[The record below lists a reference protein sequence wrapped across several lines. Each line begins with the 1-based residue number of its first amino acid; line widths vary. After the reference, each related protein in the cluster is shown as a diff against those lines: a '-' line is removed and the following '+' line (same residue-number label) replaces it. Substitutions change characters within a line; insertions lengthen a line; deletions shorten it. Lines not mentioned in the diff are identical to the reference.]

1 MSFLEIPIEINLNVK
16 DNASEPMS
24 LAANRAEFLHS
35 KYIILSQGIQGL
47 AQAYMQLQFSQM
59 RQMIAQDIVEN
70 AQNRLQNAQDRYNDA
85 VARSGPASQD
95 AIRAHRELEVAQN
108 QLERATSRTNMMMM
122 HQFLEIIPMGI
133 SIMTAL
139 ISITYALGAAEASRG
154 GLAGLAKY
162 AVVAGAAAGMGY
174 MVAQQASQRT
184 KHAGG
189 VIPESGM
196 YMLEAGET
204 VNASRGTNV
213 GDNTSTFNV
222 NIHAPSGMNSNRLL
236 NEIADKNEREKRRR
250 IPQSQRTY

>member
-1 MSFLEIPIEINLNVK
+1 MSFLEIPIDINLNVR

-24 LAANRAEFLHS
+24 LAGTRAEFLHS
-35 KYIILSQGIQGL
+35 KYVILAQGIQGL
-47 AQAYMQLQFSQM
+47 SQAYMMLQFSQM
-59 RQMIAQDIVEN
+59 RQMIAQDIIEN
-70 AQNRLQNAQDRYNDA
+70 AQNRLQSAQERYNDA
-85 VARSGPASQD
+85 VVKSGPASQE
-95 AIRAHRELEVAQN
+95 AISAHRQMEIAQN
-108 QLERATSRTNMMMM
+108 QLERSTSRANMMMM

-154 GLAGLAKY
+154 GLAGLAKF

-174 MVAQQASQRT
+174 MVAQQASQRA

-189 VIPESGM
+189 VIPESGL

-204 VNASRGTNV
+204 VNAARGTNV
-213 GDNTSTFNV
+213 GDTASTFNV
-222 NIHAPSGMNSNRLL
+222 SIHAPAGMNPDRLL
-236 NEIADKNEREKRRR
+236 MEISDKNEREKRRR